1 VYKNY
6 DPRASIIRKAC
17 HEVLE
22 EMGKKDPLLD
32 LALELE
38 RIALED
44 DYFVEKKLY
53 PNVDFY
59 SGIIYK
65 AMGFPVSMFTVMFA
79 IARTVGWVAQWLEQS
94 QEPTKIGRPRQVYD
108 GPGERDYVPLEKR

>member
-1 VYKNY
+1 
-6 DPRASIIRKAC
+6 
-17 HEVLE
+17 
-22 EMGKKDPLLD
+22 MD
-32 LALELE
+32 LAMELE

-65 AMGFPVSMFTVMFA
+65 ALGFPVSMFTVMFA
-79 IARTVGWVAQWLEQS
+79 IARTVGWVSQWLEQS
-94 QEPTKIGRPRQVYD
+94 ETPTKIGRPRQVYD
-108 GPGERDYVPLEKR
+108 GPTERDYRSLADR